1 MTNKTKIRHYHL
13 MYGDE
18 GYLPTGNE
26 ILNKDIDIKSVIR
39 DEIIKIKY
47 SQNETTGEIF
57 YSKNKIIKD
66 IFTSKDDYSDG
77 VKVTINR
84 DLVSVD
90 YMEITPC
97 ILSEELCPGDEE

>member
-1 MTNKTKIRHYHL
+1 MINKTEIRHYHL

-18 GYLPTGNE
+18 GYLPSNNQ
-26 ILNKDIDIKSVIR
+26 ILDKDIDIKSVIR
-39 DEIIKIKY
+39 EEIIKI
-47 SQNETTGEIF
+47 QFETTGEIF
-57 YSKNKIIKD
+57 FSKNKILKD

-77 VKVTINR
+77 VKVTFNR

>member
-18 GYLPTGNE
+18 GYLPSDNQ
-26 ILNKDIDIKSVIR
+26 ILDKDIDIKSEIR
-39 DEIIKIKY
+39 EEIIKI
-47 SQNETTGEIF
+47 QFETTGEIIF
-57 YSKNKIIKD
+57 SKNKILKD

-77 VKVTINR
+77 VKVTFNR
-84 DLVSVD
+84 DTVGFD

-97 ILSEELCPGDEE
+97 ILSKELCPGDEE